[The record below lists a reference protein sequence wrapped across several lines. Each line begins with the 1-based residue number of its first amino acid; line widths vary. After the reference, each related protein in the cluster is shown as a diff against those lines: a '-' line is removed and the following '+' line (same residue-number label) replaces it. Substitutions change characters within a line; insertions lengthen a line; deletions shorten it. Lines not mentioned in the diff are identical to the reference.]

1 MGFASECV
9 LTCDIEEVDGSG
21 VSGTACV
28 QEKDGGGIVF
38 SGDLAGLLPS
48 SSGGFHIHSGSS
60 CADRISQG
68 GHYWAN
74 PKTDDPPSYLDPT
87 DCPISVDPW
96 AFSLTSANWD
106 SDENGY
112 ASPVNM
118 KLGEGDTQGGTFNVG
133 EEDTNCGVK
142 GHTVIA
148 HKGGDGPPP
157 VKYAAVGCCV
167 LA

>member
-9 LTCDIEEVDGSG
+9 LTCDIEEVGGSG

-28 QEKDGGGIVF
+28 QEKEGGGIVF

-48 SSGGFHIHSGSS
+48 SSGGFHIHSGRG
-60 CADRISQG
+60 CADAISQG

-74 PKTDDPPSYLDPT
+74 PKTDYSYLDPT

-96 AFSLTSANWD
+96 AFSLSSANWD

-118 KLGEGDTQGGTFNVG
+118 KLGEGDTLGGTFNVG
-133 EEDTNCGVK
+133 DDDTTCGVK
-142 GHTVIA
+142 GHTVIV
-148 HKGGDGPPP
+148 HKGGAGAPPGI
-157 VKYAAVGCCV
+157 YATVGCCV